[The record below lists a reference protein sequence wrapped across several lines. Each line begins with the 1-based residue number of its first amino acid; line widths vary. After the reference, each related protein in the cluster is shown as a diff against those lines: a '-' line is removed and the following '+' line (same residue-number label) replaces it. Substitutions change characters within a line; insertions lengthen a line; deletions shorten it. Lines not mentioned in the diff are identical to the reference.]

1 MQPIDNYK
9 GRKIRGYRLDEL
21 IGEGGFGV
29 VYRAYQDVIEREVVI
44 KAILPI
50 YANDPGFIRNFE
62 AEAHLVARL
71 EHPNIVPLYDYWRE
85 PDGAFLVMRYLRG
98 GSLLDKFKRGILWDL
113 DTVARILEQIAGAL
127 SVAHRN
133 DVVHQDIKPANILLD
148 EDNNAYLTDFG
159 IAIDLANS
167 QNLAA
172 MGDENVIHGSPAY
185 IAPEQIKREEITM
198 RADIYSLGI
207 VLYELLAG
215 AHPFENSG
223 LMELL
228 KHQTDTVLPS
238 LQEYRPELPEELNTV
253 IWKATEKLPGLRY
266 VHVTEMAE
274 EFRKITNSADYV
286 PAPSPVRST
295 GFPMG
300 GGRAKGSITSVI
312 NLNAGPANPYKGLR
326 PFQEGD
332 ASDFHGRDELI
343 GILMNHIAIS
353 EGGSRFLAV
362 VGPSGSGKSSVVRA
376 GLLPKIRR
384 SVDSDWSNSFI
395 VDMTPGNEPLKEL
408 ENALLKVAV
417 EPDADIIT
425 RMTTSTRGLLES
437 VNAVLPQDSSE
448 LLLVIDQFEEI
459 FTLTTDEE
467 KRKTF
472 LNNIYSAAHDPL
484 SRLRIII
491 TLRADFYDRPLLY
504 SGIGDLIR
512 NNTEVVLPLSPDEL
526 REAVVEPAQ
535 RVGLVLENG
544 LIERIIDDVAR
555 QPGSLPLLQYTLTEL
570 YEQRDNLRLTLEAYD
585 KIGGITGALARR
597 ADQLFERLTD
607 EEQAATRQLFLRL
620 VNIGEGTEDT
630 RRRAKQS
637 ELNTLISNREMMRG
651 VIEEFG
657 KFRLLSFDNDPTT
670 RTPTVE
676 VAHEALIR
684 RWMRLREW
692 INESRDALREQRKLA
707 TATGEWV
714 TGERKT
720 TYLATGAR
728 LSQFEDLLNSRT
740 LALSEDERA
749 FILASVNQRERNTR
763 LRRAAVAG
771 LTILTVIALIFGGV
785 AAYQSIQAAQARDDA
800 IVERDRADQESI
812 ISRSRELAASA
823 LVSIN
828 QIDLPLLLGVYA
840 LDTAN
845 TFEARNSLL
854 TALQSEPRIRTLLHG
869 HTDTNRAVAYSPDG
883 SLIASGGQDNTII
896 IWDTATNQPVGEPF
910 TGHRDWINTIAFSPD
925 GTMLASGG
933 EDNTIILWDVSTRE
947 AIGDPITGQNGEIW
961 SVAFSPDGTML
972 ASGSADATIALWNVE
987 SREAVIPPITG
998 HTDIVY
1004 AVVFNPD
1011 GTRLASGSADTT
1023 VRIWDISELENI
1035 TSETLTGHTNW
1046 VFAVAFSPDGQTLAS
1061 SSADTSIRFWDVA
1074 TNTPIGT
1081 SLAAHTDWVRSIVF
1095 SPAGRRVVTSGEDA
1109 RVLIWDVATQR
1120 PISGFFNVE
1129 EQDVWQAIYSPD
1141 GTTIAVAGDGETISL
1156 WSSQAQL
1163 ALGERLID
1171 HQELVLSTAISP
1183 DSTIIATAGGIDAD
1197 TGIRLWDA
1205 ETNTL
1210 REVLNQHLQ
1219 PVTSLAFDPSG
1230 SYLASGSADQTV
1242 IVWSLET
1249 SRAYGMIQ
1257 VTDAV
1262 FSVAY
1267 TPDGNTLAIGDNDG
1281 NITLWNVSGTPEE
1294 WQNIATFS
1302 DHTDRV
1308 VSLDFNQDVTLLAS
1322 GSRDRTIRLW
1332 DITTMTASGGALTG
1346 HTEGV
1351 ESVAFSPDG
1360 TRLASGS
1367 RDFSVRL
1374 WDVASHTLIGE
1385 PLILHSTFWILGV
1398 AFSPDGKLL
1407 ASASG
1412 DTTIILWD
1420 TENSRVIGEPF
1431 EGHSDWVNTLAF
1443 SPDGNYMVSGGRDS
1457 QVIKWAINLEDWR
1470 TDACQIA
1477 NRNLTA
1483 EEVRNYFAGE
1493 RPADICETIT
1503 E

>member
-1 MQPIDNYK
+1 MDDYK
-9 GRKIRGYRLDEL
+9 GRKIRGYQLDEL

-50 YANDPGFIRNFE
+50 YANDPNFIRNFE

-85 PDGAFLVMRYLRG
+85 PDGAYLVMRYLRG

-113 DTVARILEQIAGAL
+113 DTVARVLEQVAGAL

-148 EDNNAYLTDFG
+148 DDNNAYLTDFG

-198 RADIYSLGI
+198 QADIYSLGI

-228 KHQTDTVLPS
+228 KHQTDTTLPP
-238 LQEYRPELPEELNTV
+238 LQEYRPELPQELNSV
-253 IWKATEKLPGLRY
+253 IWRATEKKPGLRY
-266 VHVTEMAE
+266 DHVTEMAE
-274 EFRKITNSADYV
+274 EFRKITNSTEL
-286 PAPSPVRST
+286 APTPTTPVR
-295 GFPMG
+295 GQAFPLRAVG
-300 GGRAKGSITSVI
+300 GKDSITSVI
-312 NLNAGPANPYKGLR
+312 NLSAGPANPYKGLR

-332 ASDFHGRDELI
+332 ASDFYGRDELVDT
-343 GILMNHIAIS
+343 LMNHLAS
-353 EGGSRFLAV
+353 SGGGSRFLAV

-384 SVDSDWSNSFI
+384 SVDADWSKSFI
-395 VDMTPGNEPLKEL
+395 VDMTPGNEPLREL
-408 ENALLKVAV
+408 ENALLKVAI
-417 EPDADIIT
+417 ESDTDIVT
-425 RMTTSTRGLLES
+425 RMAGSTRGLLES
-437 VNAVLPQDSSE
+437 VNAVLPQDNSE
-448 LLLVIDQFEEI
+448 LLLFIDQFEEI

-472 LNNIYSAAHDPL
+472 LNNIHSAAMDPL
-484 SRLRIII
+484 SRVRIII

-535 RVGLVLENG
+535 RVGLFLENG
-544 LIERIIDDVAR
+544 LVERILDDVAR

-570 YEQRDNLRLTLEAYD
+570 YERRDNLQLTLQAYE
-585 KIGGITGALARR
+585 KIGGITGALAKR
-597 ADQLFERLTD
+597 ADQLFDRLND

-637 ELNTLISNREMMRG
+637 ELNTLISDRKMMRG

-707 TATGEWV
+707 TSTGEWLA
-714 TGERKT
+714 GERKSS
-720 TYLATGAR
+720 YLATGAR
-728 LSQFEDLLNSRT
+728 LSQYEDLLHAKN
-740 LALSEDERA
+740 LALSEDERE
-749 FILASVNQRERNTR
+749 FITASVNQRERNTR
-763 LRRAAVAG
+763 LRNAAIAG
-771 LTILTVIALIFGGV
+771 LAILTVIALIFGGV
-785 AAYQSIQAAQARDDA
+785 AAYQSVQAAQARDDA
-800 IVERDRADQESI
+800 IGERDRADQEAT

-823 LVSIN
+823 LVTID
-828 QIDLPLLLGVYA
+828 QLDLPLLLSVYA
-840 LDTAN
+840 LDTAS

-854 TALQSEPRIRTLLHG
+854 TSLQSNPRVRTLLHG

-883 SLIASGGQDNTII
+883 SLVAAAGQDNSII
-896 IWDTATNQPVGEPF
+896 LWDTTTNQPVGDPF
-910 TGHRDWINTIAFSPD
+910 TGHRDWINTVAFSPD
-925 GTMLASGG
+925 GLTLASGG
-933 EDNTIILWDVSTRE
+933 EDNTIRLWDVDTGEQIGEPITGQAGEIWSVVFSPDSSMLASGSADSTIALWDVETHEAVIEPLTDHTDIVYSVVFSPDGTRLASASADGTVRLWDVSNLS
-947 AIGDPITGQNGEIW
+947 AITSLTLSGHTNW
-961 SVAFSPDGTML
+961 VFSVAFSPDGQM
-972 ASGSADATIALWNVE
+972 
-987 SREAVIPPITG
+987 
-998 HTDIVY
+998 
-1004 AVVFNPD
+1004 
-1011 GTRLASGSADTT
+1011 
-1023 VRIWDISELENI
+1023 
-1035 TSETLTGHTNW
+1035 
-1046 VFAVAFSPDGQTLAS
+1046 LAS
-1061 SSADTSIRFWDVA
+1061 SSADRTIRLWDVVTGA
-1074 TNTPIGT
+1074 PLSNGLT
-1081 SLAAHTDWVRSIVF
+1081 SHTDWVRSVTF
-1095 SPAGRRVVTSGEDA
+1095 SPTGRRLLSASADSL
-1109 RVLIWDVATQR
+1109 VLIWDVASQT
-1120 PISGFFNVE
+1120 PISGFANLL
-1129 EQDVWQAIYSPD
+1129 EQDVWQAVYSPD
-1141 GTTIAVAGDGETISL
+1141 GTTIAVAGNGETVSL
-1156 WSSQAQL
+1156 WSVQAQV
-1163 ALGERLID
+1163 ALGQRLID
-1171 HQELVLSTAISP
+1171 HQERVLTTTVSP
-1183 DSTIIATAGGIDAD
+1183 DSQLIASAGGLDAD
-1197 TGIRLWDA
+1197 NGIRLWDA

-1210 REVLNQHLQ
+1210 QEVLNQHQQ
-1219 PVTSLAFDPSG
+1219 PVTSMAFSPSG
-1230 SYLASGSADQTV
+1230 AYLASGSADQTV
-1242 IVWSLET
+1242 IVWSLEN
-1249 SRAYGMIQ
+1249 SRIYGTIQ

-1267 TPDGNTLAIGDNDG
+1267 SPSGDLLAIGDNDG
-1281 NITLWNVSGTPEE
+1281 KITLWDISGTPEE
-1294 WQNIATFS
+1294 WQNVATFS

-1308 VSLDFNQDVTLLAS
+1308 VGLAFNADGTLLAS
-1322 GSRDRTIRLW
+1322 GSRDRSVRLW
-1332 DITTMTASGGALTG
+1332 DMNTMSASGDPLE
-1346 HTEGV
+1346 HTDGV
-1351 ESVAFSPDG
+1351 ETVAFSPDG

-1367 RDFSVRL
+1367 RDFRVRL
-1374 WDVASHTLIGE
+1374 WNVESHALIGD
-1385 PLILHSTFWILGV
+1385 PLVFHSNWVLSV

-1412 DTTIILWD
+1412 DTTIVLWD
-1420 TENSRVIGEPF
+1420 TESGRVIGQPLV
-1431 EGHSDWVNTLAF
+1431 GHTDWVNTIAF
-1443 SPDGNYMVSGGRDS
+1443 SPDGDYMVSGGRDA
-1457 QVIKWAINLEDWR
+1457 QVIKWSIRLDDWR
-1470 TDACQIA
+1470 EDACRIA
-1477 NRNLTA
+1477 NRNLTS

-1493 RPADICETIT
+1493 RPADICTALDG
-1503 E
+1503 